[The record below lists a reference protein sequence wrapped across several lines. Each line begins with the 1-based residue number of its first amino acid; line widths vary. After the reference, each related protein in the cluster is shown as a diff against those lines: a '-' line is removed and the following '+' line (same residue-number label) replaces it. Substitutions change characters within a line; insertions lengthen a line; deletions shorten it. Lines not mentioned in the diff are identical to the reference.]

1 MKDLI
6 KTVPMD
12 PELKDIQSVG
22 RLNRPGGE
30 VEIKVI
36 GPELDIYGRED
47 DFKEIPES
55 EFAEDETY
63 ALRGDGLMQNL
74 EQSMANACTPRLT
87 MMSSKEGV
95 YESFHPLPNATVKR
109 FKEGNIP
116 EIKGVVLK
124 GGKGVVVQVIPDDQ
138 LPTDTEGGIAELLA
152 PERRLPGLGGDHDYD
167 MLHTFPSH
175 AVIPVYAKPKTHIN
189 RQRQGYSRR
198 KAKRAFQAR
207 AVHRVKLTR
216 YRRRHTGYL
225 LLLDENGN
233 FVSPQSDIHISQ
245 TFAKK
250 LNTDVEH
257 PGNAEMGGF
266 MQPTKPSPVGKGD
279 ING

>member
-6 KTVPMD
+6 KTMPMD
-12 PELKDIQSVG
+12 PKLKDIQSVG
-22 RLNRPGGE
+22 RLNRPAGE

-36 GPELDIYGRED
+36 GPELDIYGRKD

-63 ALRGDGLMQNL
+63 ALHGDGLMQNL
-74 EQSMANACTPRLT
+74 EQSMTDACAPRLT
-87 MMSSKEGV
+87 MMGSKEGV
-95 YESFHPLPNATVKR
+95 YELFHPLPNATVKR

-124 GGKGVVVQVIPDDQ
+124 GGKGVVVQVIPDDHV
-138 LPTDTEGGIAELLA
+138 PVDTEGNKAELLA
-152 PERRLPGLGGDHDYD
+152 PDRRLSGLDGDFDYD
-167 MLHTFPSH
+167 MLHGFPSY
-175 AVIPVYAKPKTHIN
+175 AVIPVYAKPKTRVN

-198 KAKRAFQAR
+198 KAKHAFQAR

-216 YRRRHTGYL
+216 YRRRHTGCL
-225 LLLDENGN
+225 LLSDENGN

-257 PGNAEMGGF
+257 PGGSKQLI
-266 MQPTKPSPVGKGD
+266 QPEIVTRYNKELV
-279 ING
+279 NGPE

>member
-22 RLNRPGGE
+22 RLNRPAGE
-30 VEIKVI
+30 VEIKAI
-36 GPELDIYGRED
+36 GPELDIYGRKD

-74 EQSMANACTPRLT
+74 EQSMVNACAPRLT
-87 MMSSKEGV
+87 MMGSKEGV
-95 YESFHPLPNATVKR
+95 YESLHPLPNATVKR

-138 LPTDTEGGIAELLA
+138 LPTDTEGNKAELLI
-152 PERRLPGLGGDHDYD
+152 PDRRLSGLGGDHDYD

-175 AVIPVYAKPKTHIN
+175 AVIPVHAKPKTRIN

-198 KAKRAFQAR
+198 KAKHAYQAR
-207 AVHRVKLTR
+207 AVHKVKLSHYKFR
-216 YRRRHTGYL
+216 GRGYL
-225 LLLDENGN
+225 LLLDENGEP
-233 FVSPQSDIHISQ
+233 VAVKSDVHVAQ
-245 TFAKK
+245 AM
-250 LNTDVEH
+250 
-257 PGNAEMGGF
+257 GRAEVGSYAV
-266 MQPTKPSPVGKGD
+266 PTKPAGHGKGD

>member
-22 RLNRPGGE
+22 RLNRPVGE

-47 DFKEIPES
+47 DFKKIPES

-74 EQSMANACTPRLT
+74 EQSMVDDCAPRLT
-87 MMSSKEGV
+87 MMGSKEGV
-95 YESFHPLPNATVKR
+95 HESFHALPNATVKR
-109 FKEGNIP
+109 FKEGGIP

-138 LPTDTEGGIAELLA
+138 LPTDTEGDIAELLI

-167 MLHTFPSH
+167 MLHHFPSH
-175 AVIPVYAKPKTHIN
+175 AVIPIRAKPKTRIN

-198 KAKRAFQAR
+198 KAKHAYQAR
-207 AVHRVKLTR
+207 AKHQVKLTR
-216 YRRRHTGYL
+216 YKRRGHGYL
-225 LLLDENGN
+225 MLLDENGN
-233 FVSPQSDIHISQ
+233 PINLTSDIHIAQ
-245 TFAKK
+245 AM
-250 LNTDVEH
+250 
-257 PGNAEMGGF
+257 GRAETGGF
-266 MQPTKPSPVGKGD
+266 MQPTKPLPHGKGD